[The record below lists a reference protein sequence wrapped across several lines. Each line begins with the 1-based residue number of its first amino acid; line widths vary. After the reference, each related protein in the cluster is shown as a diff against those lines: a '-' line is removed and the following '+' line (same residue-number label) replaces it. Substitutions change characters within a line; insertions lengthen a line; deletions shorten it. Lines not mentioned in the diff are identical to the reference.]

1 MPLLEN
7 LQTDLTSLKY
17 APEGRIA
24 TEPFITVD
32 IAKKIADDEG
42 PTIDQNGSDLFLKS
56 GVIERVINDEKR
68 FFKYFQSPSGLR
80 FIAKQNVL
88 SRSQVKSQASGLL
101 NDGIYLPTST
111 LAQLAVNPTGG
122 HLNKQ
127 GLNPFANTQTP
138 NVDNPNFLQK
148 LSSFQGIPAY
158 SKIINEVIGGKDGS
172 TNRLVELKDTKIATK
187 LTPTTNENGNTNPL
201 NFLNEEGN
209 FFNTLR
215 DGFNNAGSSN
225 NIFNKIGNGITDL
238 LPDFKNKFISKRKDE
253 IAAYDGGPNSI
264 LGVGKTR
271 IKRYV
276 TTVTLGTGGEIGGIN
291 ATTPKLGVG
300 FMTLNAN
307 QITTIEQG
315 IPLSNLPGLI
325 GTSATE
331 KVIDFRKAIIEADPA
346 KPLKASTI
354 LSKSPDYTTKMA
366 YGEDGRVNLG
376 DPGSRKRN
384 RISYTSSSIALDKI
398 NAMQIYKSQFV
409 TQNPIKDDFVKFR
422 FGIIQNSNPSE
433 KVFIHFRALLDEFS
447 DNYTAEWTGQ
457 KYMGRGEN
465 FYRYGGFDR
474 QINMSFT
481 VAALSK
487 AELIPMYQKLN
498 YLASTLAP
506 DYTSQGYM
514 AGNLV
519 TLTLGGYCYE
529 QPGFISS
536 LNISP
541 MMEAPI
547 EIAINDEGNSDSS
560 VKELFHIIQVNGVQ
574 FTPIHNFVPQVQKNV
589 FAENGS
595 LESFGKEQFI
605 ALTNGAASNNYAN
618 TRPFDPTDPSKIQKE
633 KENAAASEQNVNNA
647 AKNNV
652 DESQGIKSDGA
663 GGSIEQ
669 DILDE
674 MGF

>member
-24 TEPFITVD
+24 TEPFVTVD

-42 PTIDQNGSDLFLKS
+42 PNIDQNGSDLFLKS
-56 GVIERVINDEKR
+56 GVIERIINDEKR
-68 FFKYFQSPSGLR
+68 FVKYFQSPSGLR

-127 GLNPFANTQTP
+127 GINPFADTQTP
-138 NVDNPNFLQK
+138 NVATPNFLEK

-158 SKIINEVIGGKDGS
+158 SKIANEVKDVS
-172 TNRLVELKDTKIATK
+172 TNRLLELKKTKIAAP
-187 LTPTTNENGNTNPL
+187 LVANQAPGVTP
-201 NFLNEEGN
+201 
-209 FFNTLR
+209 
-215 DGFNNAGSSN
+215 DSVVGFNIPAAN
-225 NIFNKIGNGITDL
+225 NSIFDKIGNGINDIIEG
-238 LPDFKNKFISKRKDE
+238 FKGGFISPYKTE
-253 IAAYDGGPNSI
+253 IASYGGGPGSV

-271 IKRYV
+271 LRRYS
-276 TTVTLGTGGEIGGIN
+276 TTVTLGSGGNIGEINDTDPVVGN
-291 ATTPKLGVG
+291 G

-307 QITTIEQG
+307 QITSIEQG
-315 IPLSNLPGLI
+315 KPLSNLPGLI
-325 GTSATE
+325 GSSAIAN
-331 KVIDFRKAIIEADPA
+331 VMDFRKAIIEADPA

-354 LSKSPDYTTKMA
+354 ISKSPDYTTKMA
-366 YGEDGRVNLG
+366 YGENGRVNLG

-398 NAMQIYKSQFV
+398 NAMQIYKSQGV

-422 FGIIQNSNPSE
+422 FGVIQNSNPSE
-433 KVFIHFRALLDEFS
+433 KVYVHFRAFLDEFS

-474 QINMSFT
+474 QLNMSFT

-541 MMEAPI
+541 MMEAPW

-560 VKELFHIIQVNGVQ
+560 VKEMAHIVTVSGVQ

-605 ALTNGAASNNYAN
+605 ALTNGASNNYAN

-633 KENAAASEQNVNNA
+633 KEDAAASEQNANNII
-647 AKNNV
+647 KDDVSN
-652 DESQGIKSDGA
+652 SQGIKADGA

-669 DILDE
+669 EIMDE
-674 MGF
+674 MGFI

>member
-24 TEPFITVD
+24 TEPFVTVD

-42 PTIDQNGSDLFLKS
+42 PNIDQNGSDLFLKS
-56 GVIERVINDEKR
+56 GVIERIINDEKR
-68 FFKYFQSPSGLR
+68 FVKYFQSPSGLR

-127 GLNPFANTQTP
+127 GINPFADTQTP
-138 NVDNPNFLQK
+138 NVATPNFLEK
-148 LSSFQGIPAY
+148 LSGFQGIPAY
-158 SKIINEVIGGKDGS
+158 SKIVNEVKDVS
-172 TNRLVELKDTKIATK
+172 TNRLLELKKTKIAAP
-187 LTPTTNENGNTNPL
+187 LVANQAPGVTP
-201 NFLNEEGN
+201 
-209 FFNTLR
+209 
-215 DGFNNAGSSN
+215 DSVVGFNIPAAN
-225 NIFNKIGNGITDL
+225 NSIFDKIGNGINDIIEG
-238 LPDFKNKFISKRKDE
+238 FKGGFISPYKTE
-253 IAAYDGGPNSI
+253 IASYGGGPGSV

-271 IKRYV
+271 LRRYS
-276 TTVTLGTGGEIGGIN
+276 TTVTLGSGGNIGEINDTDPIVGN
-291 ATTPKLGVG
+291 G

-307 QITTIEQG
+307 QITSIEQG
-315 IPLSNLPGLI
+315 KPLSNLPGLI
-325 GTSATE
+325 GSSA
-331 KVIDFRKAIIEADPA
+331 VANVMDFRKAIIEADPA

-354 LSKSPDYTTKMA
+354 ISKSPDYTTKMA
-366 YGEDGRVNLG
+366 YGEGGRVNLG

-422 FGIIQNSNPSE
+422 FGVIQNSNPSE
-433 KVFIHFRALLDEFS
+433 KVYVHFRAFLDEFS

-474 QINMSFT
+474 QLNMSFT

-541 MMEAPI
+541 MMEAPW

-560 VKELFHIIQVNGVQ
+560 VKEMAHIVTVSGVQ

-605 ALTNGAASNNYAN
+605 ALTNGASNNYAN

-633 KENAAASEQNVNNA
+633 KEDAAASEQNANNII
-647 AKNNV
+647 KDDVSN
-652 DESQGIKSDGA
+652 SQGIKADGA

-669 DILDE
+669 EIMDE
-674 MGF
+674 MGFI

>member
-80 FIAKQNVL
+80 FIAKQNAL

-138 NVDNPNFLQK
+138 NVANPNFLQK
-148 LSSFQGIPAY
+148 LSGFQGIPAY
-158 SKIINEVIGGKDGS
+158 SKIVNEVKDVS
-172 TNRLVELKDTKIATK
+172 TNRLLQLKDKKIAAPIVANQAPGV
-187 LTPTTNENGNTNPL
+187 TP
-201 NFLNEEGN
+201 
-209 FFNTLR
+209 
-215 DGFNNAGSSN
+215 DSVVGFNIPPSNN
-225 NIFNKIGNGITDL
+225 NIFDKIGNGITDIIEG
-238 LPDFKNKFISKRKDE
+238 FKGGFISPYKTE
-253 IAAYDGGPNSI
+253 IASYGGGPGSV

-271 IKRYV
+271 LRRYT
-276 TTVTLGTGGEIGGIN
+276 TTVTLGSGGEIGVIN
-291 ATTPKLGVG
+291 DTTPKLGNG

-307 QITTIEQG
+307 QITSIKQG

-529 QPGFISS
+529 QPGFIST

-560 VKELFHIIQVNGVQ
+560 VKELFHIIQVSGVQ

-605 ALTNGAASNNYAN
+605 ALTNGASNNYAN
-618 TRPFDPTDPSKIQKE
+618 TRPFDPTDPSKIQNE
-633 KENAAASEQNVNNA
+633 TEDATASEQNVNNA
-647 AKNNV
+647 APNNTN
-652 DESQGIKSDGA
+652 ESQGGNQGGIGDTVEQDLLAA
-663 GGSIEQ
+663 GGDGS
-669 DILDE
+669 
-674 MGF
+674 

>member
-24 TEPFITVD
+24 TEPFVTVD
-32 IAKKIADDEG
+32 VAKKIADDEG
-42 PTIDQNGSDLFLKS
+42 PTIDQNGTDLFLKS
-56 GVIERVINDEKR
+56 GVIERIVNDEKR
-68 FFKYFQSPSGLR
+68 FFKYFQTPSGLN

-88 SRSQVKSQASGLL
+88 SRSQVKSQASGFI

-111 LAQLAVNPTGG
+111 LAQIAVNPTGG

-138 NVDNPNFLQK
+138 NVANPNFLQK

-158 SKIINEVIGGKDGS
+158 SKIVNEVKDVS
-172 TNRLVELKDTKIATK
+172 TNRLLELKDTKIATK
-187 LTPTTNENGNTNPL
+187 LTPTANENGNTNPL

-215 DGFNNAGSSN
+215 DGFNDAGSSSN

-315 IPLSNLPGLI
+315 LPLSNLPGLV
-325 GTSATE
+325 GSSAIE
-331 KVIDFRKAIIEADPA
+331 SVMDFRKAIIEADPA

-354 LSKSPDYTTKMA
+354 ISKSPDYTTKMA
-366 YGEDGRVNLG
+366 YGENGRVNLG

-384 RISYTSSSIALDKI
+384 RISYTNSTIALDKI
-398 NAMQIYKSQFV
+398 NAMQIYKSTGV
-409 TQNPIKDDFVKFR
+409 AINPTKNDFVKFR
-422 FGIIQNSNPSE
+422 FGVIQNSNPNE
-433 KVFIHFRALLDEFS
+433 KVYIHFRAFLDEFS
-447 DNYTAEWTGQ
+447 DNYSAEWAPQ
-457 KYMGRGEN
+457 EYMGRGEK
-465 FYRYGGFDR
+465 FYRYGGFER
-474 QINMSFT
+474 TMNMSFT

-498 YLASTLAP
+498 YLASSLAP

-529 QPGFISS
+529 QPGFINALSV
-536 LNISP
+536 SP
-541 MMEAPI
+541 MMEAPW
-547 EIAINDEGNSDSS
+547 EIAINDEGNSDAS
-560 VKELFHIIQVNGVQ
+560 VKEMAHIVTVQGVQ
-574 FTPIHNFVPQVQKNV
+574 FTPIHNFVPQIQKNT
-589 FAENGS
+589 FDENGS
-595 LESFGKEQFI
+595 LQSFGNEQYI
-605 ALTNGAASNNYAN
+605 ALTNGATNNYAN
-618 TRPFDPTDPSKIQKE
+618 IRPFDPRDPSKTE
-633 KENAAASEQNVNNA
+633 KEEENTAASEQNENNTA
-647 AKNNV
+647 PNNTN
-652 DESQGIKSDGA
+652 ESQGGNQGGIGDTVEQDLLAA
-663 GGSIEQ
+663 GGDGS
-669 DILDE
+669 
-674 MGF
+674 